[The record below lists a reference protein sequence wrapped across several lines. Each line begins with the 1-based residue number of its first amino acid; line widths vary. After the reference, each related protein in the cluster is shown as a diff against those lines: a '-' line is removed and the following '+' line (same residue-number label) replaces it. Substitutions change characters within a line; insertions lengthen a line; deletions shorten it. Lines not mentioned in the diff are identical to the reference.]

1 MEKEV
6 IQMQNEIG
14 ATAGSVW
21 MRDEDNENLLY
32 PFIFLGTHS
41 QELEDTVV
49 PIDKGFCGYCVSH
62 KVELVSNDISKE
74 DKWNANVDKHTGF

>member
-21 MRDEDNENLLY
+21 MRDEAMKIY
-32 PFIFLGTHS
+32 FILSSF
-41 QELEDTVV
+41 
-49 PIDKGFCGYCVSH
+49 
-62 KVELVSNDISKE
+62 
-74 DKWNANVDKHTGF
+74 